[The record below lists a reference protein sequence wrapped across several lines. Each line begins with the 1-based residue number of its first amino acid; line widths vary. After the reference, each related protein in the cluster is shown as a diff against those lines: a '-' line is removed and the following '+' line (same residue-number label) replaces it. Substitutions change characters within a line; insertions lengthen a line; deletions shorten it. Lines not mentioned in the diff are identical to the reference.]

1 MQNKIPVWTTVVESY
16 RFAFLNFVN
25 NLGATWMP
33 LVAMMAAG
41 YFLTPKYL
49 AATQNAMPLQAV
61 GAGGSGDAAANIALQ
76 NNLRTMLETAPYVTA
91 MWVLNFVCI
100 ASISVG
106 IVREALQLRSG
117 QAYLQSPV
125 GPPVWRLMA
134 NWLLLL
140 VAFFAL
146 YIVVLI
152 AIVILAVV
160 AAVVIG
166 VGASQGGAT
175 VTASQGSVV
184 GSVWLTIVAVVCLV
198 GLGGAITYVVVRFT
212 FLITPVVVAEERIA
226 LFRSWE
232 ITRGNFWRLMTIGLG
247 VWLPSFL
254 AGFAYL
260 NVVMGPDWIPPLHFP
275 INPQDMVT
283 WSQHATV
290 LSQRA
295 IESSRRLWFVIY
307 PAGLL
312 FSVVSYGLSNGAMA
326 FCYRAVVA
334 TKPGRAPTS
343 V

>member
-1 MQNKIPVWTTVVESY
+1 M
-16 RFAFLNFVN
+16 
-25 NLGATWMP
+25 AT
-33 LVAMMAAG
+33 
-41 YFLTPKYL
+41 
-49 AATQNAMPLQAV
+49 
-61 GAGGSGDAAANIALQ
+61 
-76 NNLRTMLETAPYVTA
+76 
-91 MWVLNFVCI
+91 
-100 ASISVG
+100 
-106 IVREALQLRSG
+106 
-117 QAYLQSPV
+117 
-125 GPPVWRLMA
+125 
-134 NWLLLL
+134 WLLLL

-152 AIVILAVV
+152 AFVILAVV

-166 VGASQGGAT
+166 VGASQG
-175 VTASQGSVV
+175 SVA
-184 GSVWLTIVAVVCLV
+184 GSVWLTIVAVVFLV

-232 ITRGNFWRLMTIGLG
+232 ITRGNFWRLLTIGLG

-260 NVVMGPDWIPPLHFP
+260 YVVMGPDWIPPLHFP

-295 IESSRRLWFVIY
+295 IEFSRRLWFVNY